1 MNILSNFGIIT
12 VLPDNYPICGN
23 REGVE
28 TVNVLIDFLVSVM
41 ASVVGYYVCKWF
53 DRRDKGR

>member
-1 MNILSNFGIIT
+1 MHMLSNFGIIT

-28 TVNVLIDFLVSVM
+28 AVDILVDFLVSVT
-41 ASVVGYYVCKWF
+41 ANVIGYCVCKWL
-53 DRRDKGR
+53 DRHDKGR

>member
-28 TVNVLIDFLVSVM
+28 TVEILTNILVSVV
-41 ASVVGYYVCKWF
+41 ANVIGCCVCKWL
-53 DRRDKGR
+53 DRHGKGR